1 MKVALVHDWLT
12 GMRGGEK
19 VLEVFCELFPDAHLY
34 TLLHNKG
41 SLCHTIE
48 SMDIRT
54 SFIQKLPFIREKYRN
69 LLPIFPA
76 AIERFDLRGYD
87 LVLSSSHCVAKGVLT
102 GFDTLHVC
110 YCFTPMRY
118 IWDMYNLYFGKER
131 AGTITRLSTSLVL
144 NYLRKWDVA
153 SSKRV
158 NKFVA
163 ISKYIADRIKRNYG
177 RESDIIFPPV
187 DCSYFKPKPA
197 RPYRTAPART
207 CPNRYRRV
215 GTRPRQKDIVGL
227 ANDVDG
233 RAGGRSGEANGDFYL
248 MVSPLAP
255 NKRVDIAIESFNKLG
270 LPLKIIGSGQEERK
284 LQSMAG
290 KNVELMGWQPDDVVR
305 NHYVNCKA
313 LIFPGVEDFGIV
325 PLEAQAC
332 GKPVIAYAKGGA
344 LETIVPLDKDKLNI
358 KRQNG
363 QSNNATGL
371 FFYEQTPE
379 SLAHAVHSFEERKDL
394 FDKQVIRKNAESFDR
409 VIFKDKIRNYI
420 EQKYNE
426 FRNASS

>member
-1 MKVALVHDWLT
+1 MLFNKMKVALVHDWLT

-41 SLCHTIE
+41 SLCYTIE

-54 SFIQKLPFIREKYRN
+54 SFIQKLPFIRGKYRH

-102 GFDTLHVC
+102 GSDTLHVC

-118 IWDMYNLYFGKER
+118 IWDLYNLYFGKER

-144 NYLRKWDVA
+144 NYLRKWDVS

-187 DCSYFKPKPA
+187 DCSYFKPKP
-197 RPYRTAPART
+197 
-207 CPNRYRRV
+207 
-215 GTRPRQKDIVGL
+215 
-227 ANDVDG
+227 
-233 RAGGRSGEANGDFYL
+233 ANGDFYL

-358 KRQNG
+358 KSQNG

-409 VIFKDKIRNYI
+409 KIFKDNIKNYI
-420 EQKYNE
+420 EKKYHE
-426 FRNASS
+426 FRSIA